1 MTLKNKELLVIS
13 PHFQKFQRSQIASL
27 SEGFAKSSVIV
38 PQPWFPS
45 ALLNL
50 PLVEV
55 HLAFLKN
62 AKSHCGEYRTKH
74 RSIPVYCPSYPA
86 IPIPW
91 VRNRMPLWAAESCK
105 KIINKKQITFDLMH
119 CHRLDYAYAGVLLKQ
134 ERGFPLVVT
143 CHGSDVYEFPRQN
156 RFNYQIAQRI
166 LRAVD
171 FIIAVGSSDERELIS
186 LGYPRSR
193 IRLIPNG
200 FDNRIFKPVDQES
213 AKAEVGLQDKENVI
227 LSVGSLLPIKGH
239 IHLIRAIGH
248 LLKQRSDFHL
258 VLVGSGPLKSRLMQ
272 EVKKLRL
279 GKYVSFIGS
288 QPLTSIPSWMS
299 ASEFLVLPS
308 NNEGFPT
315 VIPEA
320 FSCGKPVVS
329 TNVGSVPDAVSDED
343 VGILVPPA
351 NPKQLSIALNQALDT
366 DWDSDIIIRKS
377 RKYTLQRI
385 SKSIISLYSQ
395 VLSEGRFG

>member
-1 MTLKNKELLVIS
+1 
-13 PHFQKFQRSQIASL
+13 
-27 SEGFAKSSVIV
+27 
-38 PQPWFPS
+38 
-45 ALLNL
+45 
-50 PLVEV
+50 
-55 HLAFLKN
+55 
-62 AKSHCGEYRTKH
+62 
-74 RSIPVYCPSYPA
+74 
-86 IPIPW
+86 
-91 VRNRMPLWAAESCK
+91 
-105 KIINKKQITFDLMH
+105 
-119 CHRLDYAYAGVLLKQ
+119 
-134 ERGFPLVVT
+134 
-143 CHGSDVYEFPRQN
+143 
-156 RFNYQIAQRI
+156 
-166 LRAVD
+166 
-171 FIIAVGSSDERELIS
+171 
-186 LGYPRSR
+186 
-193 IRLIPNG
+193 
-200 FDNRIFKPVDQES
+200 
-213 AKAEVGLQDKENVI
+213 
-227 LSVGSLLPIKGH
+227 
-239 IHLIRAIGH
+239 
-248 LLKQRSDFHL
+248 
-258 VLVGSGPLKSRLMQ
+258 
-272 EVKKLRL
+272 VKKLRL